1 MHAAPLPSPTLPSS
15 RHRPKDYLLSL
26 GRHNMFPYKSITS
39 LSLLRTFSPQT
50 LLAGSL
56 YHTSFHSKFL
66 EDPFLATYSVR
77 TPHIQVT
84 HITSSHIHRSH
95 HPLKLCWFVYRLSD
109 PLLTHQL
116 DDYQKTGYLI
126 HHRILSVQE
135 DLVVDTC

>member
-1 MHAAPLPSPTLPSS
+1 MLPHSPVPPFPAPDTD
-15 RHRPKDYLLSL
+15 PKTTCYPWVD
-26 GRHNMFPYKSITS
+26 ITCS
-39 LSLLRTFSPQT
+39 HTNLLRTFSPQT

-56 YHTSFHSKFL
+56 YHTSFNSKLL